1 MGRNIVRFSDPNS
14 DPSDM
19 EAMMFWT
26 FVAVALTVVAFLYSK
41 AYEETGATFYLVFK
55 WFYLVMAL
63 SAAVYA
69 GGLILWG

>member
-1 MGRNIVRFSDPNS
+1 
-14 DPSDM
+14 
-19 EAMMFWT
+19 MFWT
-26 FVAVALTVVAFLYSK
+26 FVAVALTVVAYLYSK
-41 AYEETGATFYLVFK
+41 AYEETGVTFYLVFK